1 MFLYIINF
9 PYGRFLTSKNE
20 SCQREKFPLDPLL
33 RKHKVMARP
42 KKKEDERRTVQRLT
56 RYSPE
61 EDKLLLENVAKANM
75 EIGEFTR
82 SMTLYRKFSPRR
94 PLAEIDFLLFLR
106 GEIGR
111 AGNNLNQLV
120 QRLNA
125 ANLSPTSQAAQDVI
139 NQLQEINTEVLKLL
153 RHGHSGEK

>member
-1 MFLYIINF
+1 
-9 PYGRFLTSKNE
+9 
-20 SCQREKFPLDPLL
+20 
-33 RKHKVMARP
+33 MARP
-42 KKKEDERRTVQRLT
+42 KKKEDERRSVQRLT

-61 EDKLLLENVAKANM
+61 ENMLLLENVSKANM

-94 PLAEIDFLLFLR
+94 PLAEIDFLLYLR

-125 ANLSPTSQAAQDVI
+125 ANLSPTAQAAQDVI
-139 NQLQEINTEVLKLL
+139 NQLQEINNEVLKLL